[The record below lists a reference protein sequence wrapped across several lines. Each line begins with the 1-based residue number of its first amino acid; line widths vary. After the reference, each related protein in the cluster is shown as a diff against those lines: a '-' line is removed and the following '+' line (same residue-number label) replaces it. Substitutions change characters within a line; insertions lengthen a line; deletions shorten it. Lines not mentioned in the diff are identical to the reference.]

1 MKGGWLDG
9 WRGRW
14 LDGWLDG
21 RCAERNIRGV
31 SIDRTLNVR
40 IHSVL
45 VSEC

>member
-1 MKGGWLDG
+1 M
-9 WRGRW
+9 
-14 LDGWLDG
+14 DGWLDG
-21 RCAERNIRGV
+21 RCAEREILDRGV